1 MSSAT
6 MEWLYGI
13 PAALVLLVALVMG
26 IALALCAQALVH
38 RRFKQADFVGHNEVG
53 GIIIA
58 VVGTLYAVL
67 LGFMTVVTWQHFTE
81 AREIVVQEADADID
95 AWHVSVGLPPAVRER
110 VRKDMIDY
118 AKIMVSR
125 EWPLM
130 RKGRFDPDAAMVGMD
145 AIDATGAFKPANFS
159 ESNAQNATMQQ
170 LTIVH
175 DARQRRISVNNAG
188 ISWFEWLV
196 LFCGALYI
204 ICFCWLF
211 GLRSR
216 NVHLIMTATVVAII
230 VSILTL
236 LFELEYPFRSN
247 VGVDPTAWTSALD
260 HIRQMETVGQTD
272 MRM

>member
-1 MSSAT
+1 
-6 MEWLYGI
+6 
-13 PAALVLLVALVMG
+13 
-26 IALALCAQALVH
+26 
-38 RRFKQADFVGHNEVG
+38 
-53 GIIIA
+53 
-58 VVGTLYAVL
+58 
-67 LGFMTVVTWQHFTE
+67 MTVITWQHFVE
-81 AREIVVQEADADID
+81 ARDIVVQEADADID
-95 AWHVSVGLPPAVRER
+95 AWHTAVGLPLAVRQR

-130 RKGRFDPDAAMVGMD
+130 RKGRFDSQAAIVGMD
-145 AIDATGAFKPANFS
+145 AIDATGAFKPENLS
-159 ESNAQNATMQQ
+159 ESNAQIATMQQ

-175 DARQRRISVNNAG
+175 DARQRRIAVNNAG

-211 GLRSR
+211 GVSSR
-216 NVHLIMTATVVAII
+216 PAHLIMTATVVAII

-236 LFELEYPFRSN
+236 LLELEYPFRSN
-247 VGVDPTAWTSALD
+247 VGIEPTAWTSALD
-260 HIRQMETVGQTD
+260 HIQQMQTVGQMD